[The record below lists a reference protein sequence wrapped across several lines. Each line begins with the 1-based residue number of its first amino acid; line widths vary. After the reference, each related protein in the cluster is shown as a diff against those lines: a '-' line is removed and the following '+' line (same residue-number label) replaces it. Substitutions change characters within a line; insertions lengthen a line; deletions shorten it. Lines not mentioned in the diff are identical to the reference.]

1 MTSSLKRSKFIPLIL
16 GIGGIAYPFL
26 VYFALGRIP
35 AGAVVLVALALVTS
49 RMGLIRNA
57 AFARSLIPVL
67 LAVAIAT
74 LCLALAN
81 PSLAMLAYPVLMNLG
96 MAAAFGL
103 SLRHGPSLI
112 QIFASLRDPNPS
124 PAAQAYMRKVTQ
136 VWCVFLLVNA
146 ALSAATA
153 LWGDLAVWTL
163 YNGLISYGVMGTLF
177 AVEYAIRRR
186 VQRG

>member
-1 MTSSLKRSKFIPLIL
+1 
-16 GIGGIAYPFL
+16 
-26 VYFALGRIP
+26 
-35 AGAVVLVALALVTS
+35 
-49 RMGLIRNA
+49 
-57 AFARSLIPVL
+57 
-67 LAVAIAT
+67 
-74 LCLALAN
+74 
-81 PSLAMLAYPVLMNLG
+81 
-96 MAAAFGL
+96 
-103 SLRHGPSLI
+103 
-112 QIFASLRDPNPS
+112 
-124 PAAQAYMRKVTQ
+124 MRKVTQ